1 VNRVHAFS
9 LAKNGDLEPVP
20 GTPFESDDP
29 LAEGETCGGLCQT
42 MAGDKKSARLFT
54 SGPTGITVWNV
65 GEDGA
70 LSAVAGSPFGVTT
83 TECEGSPCA
92 LLGVAAV
99 PIKKRLFVYAAE
111 FDLNQ
116 LRGFEVQA
124 DGTLVELDASPF
136 PTGEDPNGMASVK
149 NLLFATGEG
158 GSVASFVVGEDGTLT
173 PAPGSPLDLDP
184 APNFV
189 FNATPDAKGKLL
201 FVVDDGFNDEVNDD
215 NDEPVAVYA
224 FTVDKNTAALT
235 PVAGSPFETGM
246 PPNTVVGAT
255 GGSSA
260 KKLLVAVGF
269 SEVDDDL
276 QVFKIGKGGVLTPL
290 GTAQDSGLNTLAH
303 ALDPKGKW
311 FLTASDANLRVSTI
325 NGKTGLVDPVDQQP
339 LGGAESNAIVVL
351 KR

>member
-1 VNRVHAFS
+1 
-9 LAKNGDLEPVP
+9 
-20 GTPFESDDP
+20 
-29 LAEGETCGGLCQT
+29 
-42 MAGDKKSARLFT
+42 MAADKKSARLFT
-54 SGPTGITVWNV
+54 SGATGITVWNV

-70 LSAVAGSPFGVTT
+70 LTPVAGSPFSVTT
-83 TECEGSPCA
+83 TECSGAPCA

-111 FDLNQ
+111 FDQNQ
-116 LRGFEVQA
+116 LRGFEVQP

-136 PTGEDPNGMASVK
+136 PTGTNPDGIASVK

-158 GSVASFVVGEDGTLT
+158 DGTVASFVVGEDGTLA
-173 PAPGSPLDLDP
+173 PAPGSPLALDP
-184 APNFV
+184 TPIFV
-189 FNATPDAKGKLL
+189 FNATPDAKGKYLY
-201 FVVDDGFNDEVNDD
+201 VVDDGFNDEVNDD

-246 PPNTVVGAT
+246 PPNSVVGAT
-255 GGSSA
+255 GASSA

-290 GTAQDSGLNTLAH
+290 GTVQDSGLNTLAH

-311 FLTASDANLRVSTI
+311 FLTASDANLRVNTI
-325 NGKTGLVDPVDQQP
+325 NGKTGAVDPVDQQP
-339 LGGAESNAIVVL
+339 LGGADSNAIVLL